1 MSVKKIIFSVNPGA
15 TTTKCSLYEVHG
27 KTVKEVVS
35 ETIEHPTDKIKSFD
49 SIAAQVDYRDD
60 LVKNFIK
67 KNLPK
72 NSEVIACAGRG
83 GMLTPVPSGVI
94 LVNEELVEFSLFTP
108 VYQHASNLGA
118 ALAFRMSKIYNCPAY
133 ISDPVAVDELPE
145 IARIS
150 GSPLFPR
157 FSFVHAL
164 NVRATVRHLSKRL
177 KKPFNKMRCV
187 VAHLGAGF
195 SIAAFDRGRI
205 VDNDNRMESAP
216 FTPERAG
223 GVPPIPLINACFS
236 GEYTKAELMKKLYG
250 EGGMYAYLG
259 TKDVREVLARIKD
272 GDRKA
277 KLVLDAMIY
286 QICKDIAAMG
296 SVIDFDIDGLIITGG
311 IAQSDYIC
319 KQIKKRVGRAMK
331 IFLYPGSSENEALAE
346 NALRVLNNEEKYLT
360 WPVKLKT
367 KSIL

>member
-1 MSVKKIIFSVNPGA
+1 MSVHKIIFSVNPGA
-15 TTTKCSLYEVHG
+15 TTTKCSIYEINRN
-27 KTVKEVVS
+27 KVKELVS
-35 ETIEHPTDKIKSFD
+35 ESIEHPTDIINSFE
-49 SIAAQVDYRDD
+49 SISSQIDYRYDIVND
-60 LVKNFIK
+60 FIQ

-72 NSEVIACAGRG
+72 DSKVVACSGRG

-94 LVNEELVEFSLFTP
+94 LVNEELVNFSLFTP

-118 ALAFRMSKIYNCPAY
+118 PLAYRMSKIYDCPAY
-133 ISDPVAVDELPE
+133 ISDPVAVDEFPE

-164 NVRATVRHLSKRL
+164 NVKATVRLLSKRL

-223 GVPPIPLINACFS
+223 GVPPLPLINACFS
-236 GEYTKAELMKKLYG
+236 GEYTKAELIIELYG

-259 TKDVREVLARIKD
+259 TKDVREVLARIKE
-272 GDRKA
+272 GDKKA
-277 KLVLDAMIY
+277 KLILDAMIY
-286 QICKDIAAMG
+286 QICKEAAAMA
-296 SVIDFDIDGLIITGG
+296 SVIDFDTDGLILTGG
-311 IAQSDYIC
+311 LANSEYIC
-319 KQIKKRVGRAMK
+319 KQIKKRMGRAMK
-331 IFLYPGSSENEALAE
+331 IYLYPGSSENKALAE
-346 NALRVLNNEEKYLT
+346 NALRVLNKEEKHLI
-360 WPVKLKT
+360 WPLKLKT